1 MKLKVLALAAT
12 LGLTTM
18 AAQASELPDGPHI
31 VTSGTASVAAV
42 PDIATLAIEVNVSAK
57 DAASAKKQADD
68 RVAQYLSFLE
78 KSGIAK
84 KDINSANLRTQP
96 DYDYQNGKSILKGYR
111 AVRTVEVTLRQ
122 LDKLNGLLDGALKAG
137 LNEIRSVSLGVAQ
150 PDAYKDKARKAAI
163 DDAVHQAQELAAGFH
178 SKLGPVYSVR
188 YHVSNYQ
195 PSPMVRMMKAADA
208 APVSAQETYE
218 QATIQ
223 FDDQVDVVFELQP
236 AQAAAPATPAKP
248 AETPKTGPVSD
259 RNKKATS
266 AKWLFYARGLILTQ
280 HLVSVVNERIGHPA
294 HHAAFRG
301 EAVPVEHAA
310 LEQARGEID
319 KFAAVELFFDLQMR
333 DHTAGGALARQL
345 HESFRRVDDVAGDA
359 ARRQVEV
366 LLQERLMHIVQ
377 MVEGDDWRLK
387 QRRTRHAIREIA
399 LRKLF

>member
-1 MKLKVLALAAT
+1 MPRFRT
-12 LGLTTM
+12 SPPGDR
-18 AAQASELPDGPHI
+18 SERVGKRRR
-31 VTSGTASVAAV
+31 VG
-42 PDIATLAIEVNVSAK
+42 
-57 DAASAKKQADD
+57 KKQADD

-208 APVSAQETYE
+208 APVSA
-218 QATIQ
+218 
-223 FDDQVDVVFELQP
+223 V
-236 AQAAAPATPAKP
+236 KP
-248 AETPKTGPVSD
+248 TSRRLSSLTTGRCS
-259 RNKKATS
+259 
-266 AKWLFYARGLILTQ
+266 L
-280 HLVSVVNERIGHPA
+280 
-294 HHAAFRG
+294 
-301 EAVPVEHAA
+301 
-310 LEQARGEID
+310 
-319 KFAAVELFFDLQMR
+319 
-333 DHTAGGALARQL
+333 
-345 HESFRRVDDVAGDA
+345 
-359 ARRQVEV
+359 
-366 LLQERLMHIVQ
+366 
-377 MVEGDDWRLK
+377 
-387 QRRTRHAIREIA
+387 
-399 LRKLF
+399 

>member
-1 MKLKVLALAAT
+1 
-12 LGLTTM
+12 M

-42 PDIATLAIEVNVSAK
+42 PDIATPGDRSERVGKRRRVGK
-57 DAASAKKQADD
+57 KKQADD

-208 APVSAQETYE
+208 APVSA
-218 QATIQ
+218 
-223 FDDQVDVVFELQP
+223 
-236 AQAAAPATPAKP
+236 
-248 AETPKTGPVSD
+248 
-259 RNKKATS
+259 
-266 AKWLFYARGLILTQ
+266 RGNL
-280 HLVSVVNERIGHPA
+280 R
-294 HHAAFRG
+294 
-301 EAVPVEHAA
+301 
-310 LEQARGEID
+310 
-319 KFAAVELFFDLQMR
+319 
-333 DHTAGGALARQL
+333 
-345 HESFRRVDDVAGDA
+345 AGDYP
-359 ARRQVEV
+359 V
-366 LLQERLMHIVQ
+366 
-377 MVEGDDWRLK
+377 
-387 QRRTRHAIREIA
+387 
-399 LRKLF
+399 